1 MELALG
7 NRYELRFVVEYR
19 HSAASIGSGGL
30 ELLAT
35 PYMIAMMEGASF
47 YCVEDRLPADKTT
60 VGTLV
65 DIKHLA
71 ATPIGAEVVA
81 TSELVEIDGRRL
93 RFRVE
98 ARDAEDLIGEGY
110 HERFIVETERFL
122 NKLGDKDQRITQS
135 K

>member
-1 MELALG
+1 MEIVIG
-7 NRYELRFVVEYR
+7 QRYELRFIVEHR

-47 YCVEDRLPADKTT
+47 YCVEEQLPEGQTT

-65 DIKHLA
+65 DIRHLA

-81 TSELVEIDGRRL
+81 IAELVEIDGRRL

-98 ARDAEDLIGEGY
+98 ARDAVDRIGEGY
-110 HERFIVETERFL
+110 HERFIVETDRFL
-122 NKLGDKDQRITQS
+122 GKLAEKGRRISQP
-135 K
+135 